1 MGTNPFWVL
10 ETEKGTIEIQ
20 LDPLAAPFTVSSID
34 SLTRAGAYD
43 DVSFHRVVRN
53 FVIQGGDID
62 RKDGYGGPDYRIPT
76 EPSFKSFERGM
87 VGIAS
92 AGTDTE
98 GSQFFVMLNWSPH
111 LDGNYTIFG
120 KVTKGMDVADQIQIG
135 DRVIEAGI
143 YSR

>member
-1 MGTNPFWVL
+1 MR
-10 ETEKGTIEIQ
+10 
-20 LDPLAAPFTVSSID
+20 S
-34 SLTRAGAYD
+34 
-43 DVSFHRVVRN
+43 

-76 EPSFKSFERGM
+76 EPSFHSFERGM

-98 GSQFFVMLNWSPH
+98 GSQFFIMLNWSPH

-120 KVTKGMDVADQIQIG
+120 RVTKGMDVADRIQIG
-135 DRVIEAGI
+135 DRVIKAEI